1 MTRFGF
7 AATALALGAALTFG
21 SAIVPGAVEKASAA
35 MSKEERAAA
44 RAATKAKQEDCKAQA
59 KAQNLH
65 LLKRSRF
72 IRGCMRKS

>member
-7 AATALALGAALTFG
+7 AAATFALGAALTFG
-21 SAIVPGAVEKASAA
+21 SAMVPGAVEKASAA

-44 RAATKAKQEDCKAQA
+44 RAATKVKRADCTAQA
-59 KAQNLH
+59 KEQKLR

-72 IRGCMRKS
+72 IRDCMRKA